1 MTHLLIINAVRR
13 QMRERPAEEGSRAIC
28 SARPTDTPAKM
39 SNARLRAEGAD
50 EMEPIS
56 SGSSATFHE

>member
-1 MTHLLIINAVRR
+1 
-13 QMRERPAEEGSRAIC
+13 MRERPAEEGSRAIC